1 MESGLQP
8 RSMFRS
14 VTGLRR
20 ALPGRRGTPGN
31 TGSAPVMRAFRHRSF
46 TVLWSGLFFYRAG
59 FWIGLL
65 TFQLMVARLTDNSPW
80 MLGLLSFFSSIPM
93 LVVTPFVGVV
103 ADRLDRK
110 RLIVVN
116 QASMGIAAAVIS
128 YLVIT
133 GRADSVAV
141 MFGFAIVFGVGLAF
155 AIPLNQT
162 AVANSVPPEDLRSAV
177 SINSIGLN
185 LARIGGPAL
194 AGPILALWGP
204 GGTFALWGAAALAGA
219 VAISMITLRPYQPEQ
234 DTLGVFG
241 RMRQGIEYVRE
252 RPTIMKAL
260 AMAAMVTVFGT
271 SYMAVLP
278 VVAYDTLGGGDQTF
292 TVLIM
297 LIGLG
302 AMLGAFAAGSGRL
315 RLNMSTITWGA
326 VAFGVV
332 EGLFGLTR
340 TVWAAG
346 VLVTVA
352 GGLNFFLLTCL
363 TTLVQTLA
371 TESKRGRVLSLFVLA
386 WGGLFPFGTLMLG
399 ALGEAITTPYA
410 LAAFGLVL
418 VVYSLWTRPG
428 RRVVKA
434 SSRPAKS

>member
-1 MESGLQP
+1 MESGLRP
-8 RSMFRS
+8 RSTLRS

-20 ALPGRRGTPGN
+20 VLPGGRGAPRN
-31 TGSAPVMRAFRHRSF
+31 EGSAPVLRAFRHRSF
-46 TVLWSGLFFYRAG
+46 TVLWTGLFFYRAG

-65 TFQLMVARLTDNSPW
+65 TFQLMVARLTQNSPW

-110 RLIVVN
+110 RLIIAN
-116 QASMGIAAAVIS
+116 QASMGVAAAVIS

-133 GRADSVAV
+133 GRAESVLM
-141 MFGFAIVFGVGLAF
+141 MFGFSLVFGVGLAF
-155 AIPLNQT
+155 SIPINHA
-162 AVANSVPPEDLRSAV
+162 AVANSVPREDLRSAV

-204 GGTFALWGAAALAGA
+204 GGTFALWAVAALAGA

-234 DTLGVFG
+234 DTLGVIG

-252 RPTIMKAL
+252 RPTIMRAL
-260 AMAAMVTVFGT
+260 AMAAMVTIFGT

-278 VVAYDTLGGGDQTF
+278 VVAYETLGGDDQTF
-292 TVLIM
+292 TMMIM

-302 AMLGAFAAGSGRL
+302 AMLGAFAAGSGRFPL
-315 RLNMSTITWGA
+315 DMSTITWGA
-326 VAFGVV
+326 IAFGVV

-346 VLVTVA
+346 LLVTVA

-371 TESKRGRVLSLFVLA
+371 TEAKRGRVMSLFVLA
-386 WGGLFPFGTLMLG
+386 WGGLFPFGTLVLG
-399 ALGEAITTPYA
+399 ALGETITTPYA

-418 VVYSLWTRPG
+418 VAYSLWARPG
-428 RRVVKA
+428 RRAVTP
-434 SSRPAKS
+434 SSSPARS

>member
-1 MESGLQP
+1 ML
-8 RSMFRS
+8 RA
-14 VTGLRR
+14 VTSLR
-20 ALPGRRGTPGN
+20 ALPRRRGAPRDGDST
-31 TGSAPVMRAFRHRSF
+31 SALRAFRHRSF
-46 TVLWSGLFFYRAG
+46 TVLWTGLFFYRAG

-80 MLGLLSFFSSIPM
+80 MLGMLSFFSSIPM

-110 RLIVVN
+110 RLIVAN
-116 QASMGIAAAVIS
+116 QGSMGIAAAVIS

-133 GRADSVAV
+133 GRADSVAM
-141 MFGFAIVFGVGLAF
+141 MFGFALVFGVGLAF
-155 AIPLNQT
+155 AIPINQA

-185 LARIGGPAL
+185 LTRIGGPAL

-204 GGTFALWGAAALAGA
+204 GGTFVLWAVGSLAGA
-219 VAISMITLRPYQPEQ
+219 AAISMIRLRPYQPEQ
-234 DTLGVFG
+234 DTLGVIG
-241 RMRQGIEYVRE
+241 RIRKGIEYVRD

-260 AMAAMVTVFGT
+260 ALTAMVTVFGS

-278 VVAYDTLGGGDQTF
+278 VVAYDTLGGNDQTF
-292 TVLIM
+292 TMMIM

-302 AMLGAFAAGSGRL
+302 AMLGAFVAGSGRL
-315 RLNMSTITWGA
+315 PLNLSTITWGA
-326 VAFGVV
+326 IAFGAV

-340 TVWAAG
+340 TVWGAG
-346 VLVTVA
+346 ILVTVA

-371 TESKRGRVLSLFVLA
+371 EEAKRGRVLSLFVLV
-386 WGGLFPFGTLMLG
+386 WGGLFPFGTLAVG
-399 ALGEAITTPYA
+399 ALGETITTGYA
-410 LAAFGLVL
+410 LAAFGSVL
-418 VVYSLWTRPG
+418 VAYCLWARPG
-428 RRVVKA
+428 RRA
-434 SSRPAKS
+434 AGSSSSPGRP

>member
-1 MESGLQP
+1 MESGLRP
-8 RSMFRS
+8 RSVLRS

-20 ALPGRRGTPGN
+20 ALPRRRE
-31 TGSAPVMRAFRHRSF
+31 APSNRSSTSVLRAFRHRSF
-46 TVLWSGLFFYRAG
+46 TVLWAGLFFYRAG

-110 RLIVVN
+110 RLIVAN
-116 QASMGIAAAVIS
+116 QGSMGIAAAVIS

-133 GRADSVAV
+133 GRADSVAM
-141 MFGFAIVFGVGLAF
+141 MFGFALVFGVGLAF
-155 AIPLNQT
+155 AIPINQA

-185 LARIGGPAL
+185 LTRIGGPAL

-204 GGTFALWGAAALAGA
+204 GGTFVLWAVGSLAGA
-219 VAISMITLRPYQPEQ
+219 AAISMIRLRPYQPEQ
-234 DTLGVFG
+234 DTLGVIG
-241 RMRQGIEYVRE
+241 RIRKGIEYVRD

-260 AMAAMVTVFGT
+260 VMATMVTVFGS

-278 VVAYDTLGGGDQTF
+278 VVAYDTLDGNDQTF
-292 TVLIM
+292 TMMIM

-302 AMLGAFAAGSGRL
+302 AMLGALVAGSGRL
-315 RLNMSTITWGA
+315 PLDLSTIMWGG

-346 VLVTVA
+346 ILVTIA

-371 TESKRGRVLSLFVLA
+371 EEAKRGRVLSLFVLA
-386 WGGLFPFGTLMLG
+386 WGGLFPFGTLALG
-399 ALGEAITTPYA
+399 ALGETITTGYA
-410 LAAFGLVL
+410 LAAFGSVL
-418 VVYSLWTRPG
+418 VAYSLWARPG
-428 RRVVKA
+428 RRAVR
-434 SSRPAKS
+434 SS

>member
-1 MESGLQP
+1 
-8 RSMFRS
+8 
-14 VTGLRR
+14 
-20 ALPGRRGTPGN
+20 
-31 TGSAPVMRAFRHRSF
+31 
-46 TVLWSGLFFYRAG
+46 
-59 FWIGLL
+59 
-65 TFQLMVARLTDNSPW
+65 MVARLTDNSPW

-103 ADRLDRK
+103 ADRLNRK

-116 QASMGIAAAVIS
+116 QGSIGVAAAVIS

-234 DTLGVFG
+234 DTLGVIG
-241 RMRQGIEYVRE
+241 RIRQGIEYVRD

-260 AMAAMVTVFGT
+260 IMATMVTVFGT
-271 SYMAVLP
+271 SFMAVLP
-278 VVAYDTLGGGDQTF
+278 VVVYDTLGGSDQTF
-292 TVLIM
+292 TMMIM

-302 AMLGAFAAGSGRL
+302 AMLGAFVAGSGRL
-315 RLNMSTITWGA
+315 PLDLSTIMWGG
-326 VAFGVV
+326 VAFGVA

-340 TVWAAG
+340 TVWTAG
-346 VLVTVA
+346 ILVMVA
-352 GGLNFFLLTCL
+352 GGLSFFLLTCL

-371 TESKRGRVLSLFVLA
+371 TESKRGRVMSLFVLA
-386 WGGLFPFGTLMLG
+386 WGGLFPFGTLALG
-399 ALGEAITTPYA
+399 ALGERITTSFA
-410 LAAFGLVL
+410 LAAFGSVL
-418 VVYSLWTRPG
+418 AAYSLWARPG
-428 RRVVKA
+428 RRPVR
-434 SSRPAKS
+434 SSPSPGRS

>member
-1 MESGLQP
+1 MESGLP
-8 RSMFRS
+8 PLSTLRS

-20 ALPGRRGTPGN
+20 ALPGRRGTPRN
-31 TGSAPVMRAFRHRSF
+31 RGSTSTLRAFRHRSF
-46 TVLWSGLFFYRAG
+46 TVLWAGLFFYRVG

-65 TFQLMVARLTDNSPW
+65 TFQLMVARLTRNSPW
-80 MLGLLSFFSSIPM
+80 MLGLLSFFNSIPM

-110 RLIVVN
+110 LLIVAN
-116 QASMGIAAAVIS
+116 QVVMGVAAAVMS
-128 YLVIT
+128 YLVIV
-133 GRADSVAV
+133 GRADSVVV
-141 MFGFAIVFGVGLAF
+141 MFGFALVFGVGLAF
-155 AIPLNQT
+155 AIPINQA

-177 SINSIGLN
+177 STNSIGLN

-204 GGTFALWGAAALAGA
+204 GGTFAVWAVAALSGA
-219 VAISMITLRPYQPEQ
+219 VATSMITLRPYQPEQ
-234 DTLGVFG
+234 DTLGVFA

-260 AMAAMVTVFGT
+260 AMATMVTVFGT

-278 VVAYDTLGGGDQTF
+278 VIAYDTLGGSDQTF
-292 TVLIM
+292 TMLIM

-302 AMLGAFAAGSGRL
+302 AMLGAFTAGSGRL
-315 RLNMSTITWGA
+315 PLNMTTITWAA

-332 EGLFGLTR
+332 EGLFAVTR
-340 TVWAAG
+340 SVWAAG
-346 VLVTVA
+346 ILVTVA

-371 TESKRGRVLSLFVLA
+371 TESKRGRVMSLFVLA
-386 WGGLFPFGTLMLG
+386 WGGVFPLGTLVLG
-399 ALGEAITTPYA
+399 ALAEAISTPYA
-410 LAAFGLVL
+410 LAAFGSVL
-418 VVYSLWTRPG
+418 VVYSLWARPG
-428 RRVVKA
+428 RRTVTSTSRLA
-434 SSRPAKS
+434 SS

>member
-1 MESGLQP
+1 ML
-8 RSMFRS
+8 RS

-20 ALPGRRGTPGN
+20 ALPRRRGAPRNRAST
-31 TGSAPVMRAFRHRSF
+31 SALRAFRHRSF
-46 TVLWSGLFFYRAG
+46 TVLWTGLFFYRAG

-110 RLIVVN
+110 RLIVAN
-116 QASMGIAAAVIS
+116 QGSMGIVAAVIS

-204 GGTFALWGAAALAGA
+204 GGTFALWAAAALAGA

-234 DTLGVFG
+234 DTLGVIG
-241 RMRQGIEYVRE
+241 RIRQGIEYVRD

-260 AMAAMVTVFGT
+260 VMATMVTVFGT

-278 VVAYDTLGGGDQTF
+278 VVAYDTLDGSDQTF
-292 TVLIM
+292 TMMIM

-315 RLNMSTITWGA
+315 PLDLSTVAWGA

-332 EGLFGLTR
+332 EVLFGLTR
-340 TVWAAG
+340 TVWTAG
-346 VLVTVA
+346 ILVTMA

-371 TESKRGRVLSLFVLA
+371 TESKRGRVMSLFVLA
-386 WGGLFPFGTLMLG
+386 WGGLFPIGTLVLG
-399 ALGEAITTPYA
+399 ALGEAITTAYA
-410 LAAFGLVL
+410 LAAFGSVL
-418 VVYSLWTRPG
+418 AAYSLWARPG
-428 RRVVKA
+428 RRAVR
-434 SSRPAKS
+434 SSSSPGRS